1 VPVAGCLLTSE
12 ELEAR
17 ISSLEEEVNEALRN
31 VATARIDAMT
41 ALGLAVRLEEEK
53 LAERANEAMRN
64 SASAGIDATTALDMI
79 DRHVNRNRR

>member
-1 VPVAGCLLTSE
+1 
-12 ELEAR
+12 
-17 ISSLEEEVNEALRN
+17 VNEALRN